1 MRTEAARI
9 AKYKWATASGLT
21 ANSWYWNTDCTVLN
35 VMTKPTSKMTARHL
49 QRRVE
54 PQLLEGALG
63 EDINRGSQPML
74 ETVLDMTTVWD
85 MVEGNP
91 ELSDHWRFQSF
102 DDAGKFYKY
111 GWMGKIG
118 NFGMRA
124 DSMPLRFCDKNT
136 QNSDGTWQ
144 LGVIFPYNNVAAT
157 EGIKEQVN
165 DQFTN
170 APIQMNFIWHRMAM
184 MSLVRDTTAINPEMP
199 FAARDFGG
207 KWQFAMN
214 NLTCGV
220 DVNGNPIAVDNSR
233 GNKGK
238 FLADFSF
245 ATQAQYP
252 EFAEAFL
259 TLREPA
265 CVVDI
270 PRCAADPVCYVQDY
284 SSANTE
290 CATVDETITVTP
302 EISPATS
309 TYEIPMNSIQ
319 CNGMVVVHDAIT
331 GAVSLATL
339 VAQLNSKAAA
349 LGTWAVAGADITLTG
364 TACSSIAIP
373 FTVD

>member
-1 MRTEAARI
+1 
-9 AKYKWATASGLT
+9 
-21 ANSWYWNTDCTVLN
+21 
-35 VMTKPTSKMTARHL
+35 
-49 QRRVE
+49 
-54 PQLLEGALG
+54 
-63 EDINRGSQPML
+63 
-74 ETVLDMTTVWD
+74 
-85 MVEGNP
+85 
-91 ELSDHWRFQSF
+91 
-102 DDAGKFYKY
+102 
-111 GWMGKIG
+111 
-118 NFGMRA
+118 
-124 DSMPLRFCDKNT
+124 
-136 QNSDGTWQ
+136 
-144 LGVIFPYNNVAAT
+144 
-157 EGIKEQVN
+157 
-165 DQFTN
+165 
-170 APIQMNFIWHRMAM
+170 MAM
-184 MSLVRDTTAINPEMP
+184 KALVRDTTVINPEMP

-238 FLADFSF
+238 FLADFSY
-245 ATQAQYP
+245 ATQAEYP